1 MTIRAHLPT
10 ATLRPSTAFL
20 FTMVLTM
27 TAGCTE
33 QEPEHSPHQFGH
45 VHGLGVNPADRT
57 LYAATHTGV
66 FAIKNESAHLIAN
79 RRQDTM
85 GFTVVGPD
93 EFLGSGHPASL
104 DEPNP
109 LGLIRSD
116 DAARTWSTV
125 AFAGERDFHAI
136 DAAGADIYAYSAD
149 SEMLLRSH
157 DDGTWAT
164 VARGGLLDIAVDPS
178 NPNRVLATD
187 YTGNLVSYR
196 AGADAVAIDEAP
208 TMNVIDWH
216 PEGDLVGT
224 GRGGKVWVSGD
235 AGRTW
240 KRRGDLPGTA
250 EALTVKAATWY
261 AATAAGIHSS
271 TDRGRTWA
279 VVIKSQ

>member
-1 MTIRAHLPT
+1 MTIRIVSRT
-10 ATLRPSTAFL
+10 TLRPSTAL
-20 FTMVLTM
+20 ILT
-27 TAGCTE
+27 TILTLTVGCAD

-45 VHGLGVNPADRT
+45 VHGLGVNPADLT

-66 FAIKNESAHLIAN
+66 FAIQNGSARLVAN

-93 EFLGSGHPASL
+93 QFLGSGHPASL
-104 DEPNP
+104 DDPNP
-109 LGLIRSD
+109 LGLIKSE
-116 DAARTWSTV
+116 DAAETWATV

-136 DAAGADIYAYSAD
+136 DAVGSDIYAYSAD
-149 SEMLLRSH
+149 SETLMRSH

-164 VARGGLLDIAVDPS
+164 VARDGLLDIAVDPS
-178 NPNRVLATD
+178 NPNRVLAAD
-187 YTGNLVSYR
+187 YRGDMVLYR
-196 AGADAVAIDEAP
+196 PGSAAVAIDEAP
-208 TMNVIDWH
+208 TMNLIDWQS
-216 PEGDLVGT
+216 EGDLVGT

-240 KRRGDLPGTA
+240 KPRGELPGTA
-250 EALTVKAATWY
+250 EALTVKSATWY

-271 TDRGRTWA
+271 KDRGRTWT